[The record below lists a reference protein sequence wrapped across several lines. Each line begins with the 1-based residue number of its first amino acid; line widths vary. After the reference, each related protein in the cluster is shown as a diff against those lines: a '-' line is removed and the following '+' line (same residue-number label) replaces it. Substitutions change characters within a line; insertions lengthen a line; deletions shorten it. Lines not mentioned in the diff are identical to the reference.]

1 MKNRKEDMS
10 EKTMIQFEQVSKA
23 YGEKT
28 VVDDINLK
36 IKSGEFI
43 TILGTSGSGKTTLL
57 KMINKLIEPTSGK
70 IFFAG
75 QDIEQMDSVSLRRQI
90 GYVVQ
95 QIGLFPHMT
104 VAENI
109 ATVPKLLGW
118 DKARIENRVK
128 ELLDLVQLPMADY
141 GNRYP
146 SELSGGQQ
154 RRIGVARAL
163 AADPD
168 IMLFDEPFGAID
180 AITRNDLQGELQVIH
195 QKLNQKTF
203 VFITHDIY
211 EAFKLGTRVI
221 IMDNGKICQ
230 FDTPENIIKNP
241 GNDFVRKLIET
252 AKQQE
257 QLWEASYD

>member
-1 MKNRKEDMS
+1 MT
-10 EKTMIQFEQVSKA
+10 EKTMIQFDHVSKV
-23 YGEKT
+23 YGDKT
-28 VVDDINLK
+28 VVNDIELSIEN
-36 IKSGEFI
+36 GEFI
-43 TILGTSGSGKTTLL
+43 TILGTSGSGKTTML

-118 DKARIENRVK
+118 DKQRIEKRVE
-128 ELLDLVQLPMADY
+128 ELLDLVQLPAADY
-141 GNRYP
+141 GKRYP

-154 RRIGVARAL
+154 QRIGVARAL

-168 IMLFDEPFGAID
+168 VMLFDEPFGAID
-180 AITRNDLQGELQVIH
+180 AITRNDLQEELQSIH
-195 QKLNQKTF
+195 QKLHQKTF

-211 EAFKLGTRVI
+211 EAFKLGTRVV
-221 IMDNGKICQ
+221 IMDEGKICQ

-241 GNDFVRKLIET
+241 GNDFVKKLIET
-252 AKQQE
+252 AKEQE
-257 QLWEASYD
+257 KLWRTSYD

>member
-1 MKNRKEDMS
+1 MT
-10 EKTMIQFEQVSKA
+10 EKTMIQFEHVSKV
-23 YGEKT
+23 YGDKT
-28 VVDDINLK
+28 VVNDINLT
-36 IKSGEFI
+36 IENGEFI
-43 TILGTSGSGKTTLL
+43 TILGILGLQDKSML
-57 KMINKLIEPTSGK
+57 KMINKLIEPTSGT

-118 DKARIENRVK
+118 DKERIENRVG
-128 ELLDLVQLPMADY
+128 ELLDLVQLPAADY
-141 GNRYP
+141 GERYP

-154 RRIGVARAL
+154 QRIGVARAL

-168 IMLFDEPFGAID
+168 VMLFDEPFGAID
-180 AITRNDLQGELQVIH
+180 AITRNDLQEELQAIH

-211 EAFKLGTRVI
+211 EAFKLGTRVV
-221 IMDNGKICQ
+221 IMDNGTICQ
-230 FDTPENIIKNP
+230 FDTPEKYYQKS
-241 GNDFVRKLIET
+241 RK
-252 AKQQE
+252 
-257 QLWEASYD
+257 

>member
-1 MKNRKEDMS
+1 MT
-10 EKTMIQFEQVSKA
+10 EKTMIQFEHVSKV
-23 YGEKT
+23 YGDKT
-28 VVDDINLK
+28 VVNDINLT
-36 IKSGEFI
+36 IENGEFI
-43 TILGTSGSGKTTLL
+43 TILGTSGSGKTTML
-57 KMINKLIEPTSGK
+57 KMINKLIEPTSGT
-70 IFFAG
+70 ILFAG
-75 QDIEQMDSVSLRRQI
+75 QDIKQVDSVSLRRQI

-118 DKARIENRVK
+118 DKERIENRVG
-128 ELLDLVQLPMADY
+128 ELLDLVQLPAADY
-141 GNRYP
+141 GERYP

-154 RRIGVARAL
+154 QRIGVARAL

-168 IMLFDEPFGAID
+168 VMLFDEPFGAID
-180 AITRNDLQGELQVIH
+180 AITRNDLQEELQAIH

-211 EAFKLGTRVI
+211 EAFKLGTRVV
-221 IMDNGKICQ
+221 IMDNGTICQ

-241 GNDFVRKLIET
+241 GNEFVQKLITT
-252 AKQQE
+252 AQE
-257 QLWEASYD
+257 QEKLWRASYD

>member
-1 MKNRKEDMS
+1 MT
-10 EKTMIQFEQVSKA
+10 EKTMIQFEHVSKV
-23 YGEKT
+23 YGDKT
-28 VVDDINLK
+28 VVNDINLT
-36 IKSGEFI
+36 IENGEFI
-43 TILGTSGSGKTTLL
+43 TILGSSGSGKTTML
-57 KMINKLIEPTSGK
+57 KMINKLIGPTSGT
-70 IFFAG
+70 ILFAE

-109 ATVPKLLGW
+109 ATVPKLLGR
-118 DKARIENRVK
+118 DKGRIENRVG
-128 ELLDLVQLPMADY
+128 ELLDLVQLPAADY
-141 GNRYP
+141 GERYP

-154 RRIGVARAL
+154 QRIGVARAL

-168 IMLFDEPFGAID
+168 VMLFDEPFGAID
-180 AITRNDLQGELQVIH
+180 AITRNDLQEELQAIH

-211 EAFKLGTRVI
+211 EAFKLGTRVV
-221 IMDNGKICQ
+221 IMDNGTICQ

-241 GNDFVRKLIET
+241 GNEFVQKLITT
-252 AKQQE
+252 AQKQE
-257 QLWEASYD
+257 KLWRASYD

>member
-1 MKNRKEDMS
+1 MT
-10 EKTMIQFEQVSKA
+10 EKTMIQFEHISKV
-23 YGEKT
+23 YGDKT
-28 VVDDINLK
+28 VVNDINLT
-36 IKSGEFI
+36 IENGEFI
-43 TILGTSGSGKTTLL
+43 TILGTSGSGKTTML
-57 KMINKLIEPTSGK
+57 KMINKLIEPTSGT
-70 IFFAG
+70 ILFAG

-118 DKARIENRVK
+118 NKERIENRVG
-128 ELLDLVQLPMADY
+128 EFLDLVQLPAADY
-141 GNRYP
+141 GERYP

-154 RRIGVARAL
+154 QRIGVARAL

-168 IMLFDEPFGAID
+168 VMLFDEPFGALD
-180 AITRNDLQGELQVIH
+180 AITRNDLQEELRAIH

-203 VFITHDIY
+203 IFITHDIY
-211 EAFKLGTRVI
+211 EAFKLGTRVV
-221 IMDNGKICQ
+221 IMDNGIICQ

-241 GNDFVRKLIET
+241 GNEFVQKLITT
-252 AKQQE
+252 AQE
-257 QLWEASYD
+257 QEKLWRTSYD

>member
-1 MKNRKEDMS
+1 MT
-10 EKTMIQFEQVSKA
+10 EKTMIQFEHVSKV
-23 YGEKT
+23 YGDKT
-28 VVDDINLK
+28 VVNDINLT
-36 IKSGEFI
+36 IENGEFI
-43 TILGTSGSGKTTLL
+43 TILGSSGSGKTTML
-57 KMINKLIEPTSGK
+57 KMINKLIEPTSGT
-70 IFFAG
+70 ILFAG

-118 DKARIENRVK
+118 NKGRIENRVG
-128 ELLDLVQLPMADY
+128 EFLDLVQLPAADY
-141 GNRYP
+141 AERYP

-154 RRIGVARAL
+154 QRIGVARAL

-168 IMLFDEPFGAID
+168 VMLFDEPFGAID
-180 AITRNDLQGELQVIH
+180 AITRNDLQEELQAIH

-203 VFITHDIY
+203 IFITHDIY
-211 EAFKLGTRVI
+211 EAFKLGTRVV
-221 IMDNGKICQ
+221 IMDNGIICQ

-241 GNDFVRKLIET
+241 GNEFVQKLITT
-252 AKQQE
+252 AQE
-257 QLWEASYD
+257 QEKLWRTSYD

>member
-1 MKNRKEDMS
+1 MT
-10 EKTMIQFEQVSKA
+10 EKTMIQFEHVSKV
-23 YGEKT
+23 YGDKT
-28 VVDDINLK
+28 VVNDINLA
-36 IKSGEFI
+36 IENGEFI
-43 TILGTSGSGKTTLL
+43 TILGTSGSGKTTML
-57 KMINKLIEPTSGK
+57 KMINKLIEPTSGR
-70 IFFAG
+70 ILFAG

-118 DKARIENRVK
+118 NKGRIENRVG
-128 ELLDLVQLPMADY
+128 EFLDLVQLPAADY
-141 GNRYP
+141 AERYP

-154 RRIGVARAL
+154 QRIGVARAL

-168 IMLFDEPFGAID
+168 VMLFDEPFGAID
-180 AITRNDLQGELQVIH
+180 AITRNDLQEELQAIH

-203 VFITHDIY
+203 IFITHDIY
-211 EAFKLGTRVI
+211 EAFKLGTRVV
-221 IMDNGKICQ
+221 IMDNGIICQ

-241 GNDFVRKLIET
+241 GNEFVQKLITT
-252 AKQQE
+252 AQE
-257 QLWEASYD
+257 QEKLWRTSYD

>member
-1 MKNRKEDMS
+1 MT
-10 EKTMIQFEQVSKA
+10 EKTMIQFEHISKV
-23 YGEKT
+23 YGDKT
-28 VVDDINLK
+28 VVNDINLT
-36 IKSGEFI
+36 IENGEFI
-43 TILGTSGSGKTTLL
+43 TILGTSGSGKTTML
-57 KMINKLIEPTSGK
+57 KMINKLIEPTSGT
-70 IFFAG
+70 ILFAG

-118 DKARIENRVK
+118 NKGRIENRVG
-128 ELLDLVQLPMADY
+128 EFLDLVQLPAADY
-141 GNRYP
+141 AERYP

-154 RRIGVARAL
+154 QRIGVARAL

-168 IMLFDEPFGAID
+168 VMLFDEPFGAID
-180 AITRNDLQGELQVIH
+180 AITRNDLQEELQAIH

-203 VFITHDIY
+203 IFITHDIY
-211 EAFKLGTRVI
+211 EAFKLGTRVV
-221 IMDNGKICQ
+221 IMDNGIICQ

-241 GNDFVRKLIET
+241 GNEFVQKLITT
-252 AKQQE
+252 AQE
-257 QLWEASYD
+257 QEKLWRTSYD